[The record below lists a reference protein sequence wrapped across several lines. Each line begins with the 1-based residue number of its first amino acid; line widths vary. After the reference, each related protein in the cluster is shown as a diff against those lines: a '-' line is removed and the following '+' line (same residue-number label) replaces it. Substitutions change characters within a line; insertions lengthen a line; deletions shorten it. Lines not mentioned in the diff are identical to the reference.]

1 MRVASAGRP
10 HLGYCTN
17 IHPGESLAEVRQ
29 NLERYVIEVKRL
41 VAPSCPMGVGLRLSA
56 RAARELSEPGAV
68 AELAEF
74 LREQGLYVFTIN
86 GFPYGEFHKGRVK
99 EQVYLPD
106 WLDDARL
113 AYSDQLAVL
122 LAELIS
128 GCDVAQGSVST
139 SPGAFKPRVPS
150 SREEGQIAQRMRRHA
165 VFLARLE
172 ERTGK
177 TISLAIEPEPACQL
191 ETIDE
196 TIAFF
201 EQHLFARASLRDT
214 AQISGVSESQAEQ
227 LLRRHLGV
235 CFDTCHMAVEFE
247 PAKAALERL
256 IGAGIQ
262 LGKVQISAGLQTNA
276 LSSALSAF
284 DDGVYLHQVV
294 RRAGGTLDRY
304 VDLADAFD
312 ADSGEAGSDAMFRVH
327 FHVPLF
333 LESLGPFQSTQAY
346 VREVLAILRQRALCQ
361 HLEVETYTWNVLPE
375 VYRSESIEAA
385 VARELNW
392 VMAEL
397 VP

>member
-1 MRVASAGRP
+1 MRLASAGRP

-29 NLERYVIEVKRL
+29 NLERHVVEVKRL
-41 VAPSCPMGVGLRLSA
+41 VAPTVPMGVGLRLSA
-56 RAARELSEPGAV
+56 RAARELSQPGKV
-68 AELAEF
+68 AELGEF

-113 AYSDQLAVL
+113 AYSDQLAGL
-122 LAELIS
+122 LAELML
-128 GCDVAQGSVST
+128 GHDLEQGTVST
-139 SPGAFKPRVPS
+139 SPGAFKPCVPS
-150 SREEGQIAQRMRRHA
+150 SREAGQIAQRMRRHA
-165 VFLARLE
+165 VFLAELE
-172 ERTGK
+172 ARTGK

-191 ETIDE
+191 ETIEE

-201 EQHLFARASLRDT
+201 EQHLFARASVRET
-214 AQISGVSESQAEQ
+214 AQMSGTSEAQAER
-227 LLRRHLGV
+227 LLRRHLGI

-247 PAKAALERL
+247 PAEAALNRL
-256 IGAGIQ
+256 IAAGIHI
-262 LGKVQISAGLQTNA
+262 GKVQISAGLQTHA
-276 LSSALSAF
+276 LTPELSAF

-294 RRAGGTLDRY
+294 RRAAGTLERY
-304 VDLADAFD
+304 VDLADAF
-312 ADSGEAGSDAMFRVH
+312 AANASQVHTDAMFRVH

-333 LESLGPFQSTQAY
+333 LEALGPFQSTQPY
-346 VREVLAILRQRALCQ
+346 VREVLAILRQRSLCQ
-361 HLEVETYTWNVLPE
+361 HLEVETYTWDVLPP
-375 VYRSESIEAA
+375 VYRSESIVAA
-385 VARELNW
+385 VARELHW